1 MKGKSKRK
9 DVQVFER
16 HVEDNLF
23 QLRDDLLD
31 GTYRHGEYHQFHVFD
46 PKHRVIHKATVRDRV
61 VHHFLQARLLPIF
74 ERSFIHDSYS
84 CRDNKGTHA
93 AVRRLEAFT
102 RKVSRN
108 YCESCWAL
116 KFDIRR
122 FFDSVD
128 HEILL
133 DILRKKIPDE
143 RMMAVVTSV
152 VESFAVSDPIGG
164 GSILGVRKHGLPI
177 GNLTSQL
184 FANVYMDAFDHFI
197 KDVLR
202 QKFYI
207 RYTDDGV
214 ILARTREELIEM
226 IPWIEA
232 WLWQDRRLS
241 LHPKKL
247 EIRKLTQ
254 GIDFL
259 GYVVLPHHTVLRTRT
274 KRRILKRISKKNI
287 SSYLGI
293 LQHSSGFILRGRLIE
308 AI

>member
-1 MKGKSKRK
+1 MSVINFENTVSFLSLLGAWERFVKGKSKRK

-164 GSILGVRKHGLPI
+164 GVDFRRPKTRIADR
-177 GNLTSQL
+177 QL
-184 FANVYMDAFDHFI
+184 
-197 KDVLR
+197 
-202 QKFYI
+202 
-207 RYTDDGV
+207 
-214 ILARTREELIEM
+214 
-226 IPWIEA
+226 
-232 WLWQDRRLS
+232 
-241 LHPKKL
+241 
-247 EIRKLTQ
+247 
-254 GIDFL
+254 
-259 GYVVLPHHTVLRTRT
+259 
-274 KRRILKRISKKNI
+274 NI
-287 SSYLGI
+287 STLCKCIHGCIRSFY
-293 LQHSSGFILRGRLIE
+293 QRCSSSKVLYSVYR
-308 AI
+308 